1 MILLLTAAFLLAL
14 LAALIF
20 GFKFYRLQRELG
32 QLQVFVEQK
41 ADTAEHPVATPNAR
55 VRIHNSS
62 PALQQLAI
70 ALNRLLDRLQTA
82 ESRTQAAEAAHKRLV
97 SNISHDLRTPM
108 TSVLGYLEALQ
119 MDRSLSLE
127 EIREFV
133 DIAYRKSGLMHELLE
148 AFFQLAKMEAG
159 DMPLQSVPL
168 EINSLVKEQ
177 LAGLYPAF
185 QNLSLVPEIEF
196 TEDNLYALGDRLAVE
211 RIVSN
216 LLSNSLKYGSAGGHI
231 GVRVDRSGQQIRLE
245 VWDNGPGISAESLP
259 FIFERLYTLESSRSS
274 GSGGS
279 GLGLTIARHLA
290 EKLGGSLEACSV
302 PGERTSFIMQ
312 LPEVPR

>member
-1 MILLLTAAFLLAL
+1 MNILLTVSFILAL
-14 LAALIF
+14 LAALF
-20 GFKFYRLQRELG
+20 FYFKFNRLQRELG

-41 ADTAEHPVATPNAR
+41 ADTAEHPAATPNAR
-55 VRIHNSS
+55 VRIHNTS
-62 PALQQLAI
+62 PALQQLAVS
-70 ALNRLLDRLQTA
+70 LNRLLDRLQTA
-82 ESRTQAAEAAHKRLV
+82 ESRTQATEAAHKRLV

-119 MDRSLSLE
+119 KDQSLSPE

-133 DIAYRKSGLMHELLE
+133 DIAYRKSGSMYELLE

-159 DMPLQSVPL
+159 DVPLQFVPL

-177 LAGLYPAF
+177 LAGLYPSF
-185 QNLSLVPEIEF
+185 QNLSLVPEIEIA
-196 TEDNLYALGDRLAVE
+196 EDKLYALGDRLAVE

-216 LLSNSLKYGSAGGHI
+216 LLSNSLKYGASGGRL
-231 GVRVDRSGQQIRLE
+231 GVRVTRFDQQIRFE

-259 FIFERLYTLESSRSS
+259 FIFERMYTHESSRSS
-274 GSGGS
+274 GSSGS

-302 PGERTSFIMQ
+302 PGEMTSFILL
-312 LPEVPR
+312 LPEAAR